1 MKTQD
6 VLAVVSIDHAT
17 RDQKIAFMGAMLDR
31 QWRVARQLRDA
42 YFAGFPVYV
51 EDDQIVDQSQTEIA
65 ECASLSGILEWDAVC
80 VLA

>member
-6 VLAVVSIDHAT
+6 VLAVVSIDQAT

-31 QWRVARQLRDA
+31 QWRVTRQLRGG
-42 YFAGFPVYV
+42 YYAGFPVDV
-51 EDDQIVDQSQTEIA
+51 DDDRIVDQSQTEIA
-65 ECASLSGILEWDAVC
+65 ECASLSGISEWDAVC

>member
-17 RDQKIAFMGAMLDR
+17 REQKIAFMGAMLDR
-31 QWRVARQLRDA
+31 QWRVTRQLRDA
-42 YFAGFPVYV
+42 YCAGFPVDV
-51 EDDQIVDQSQTEIA
+51 DDEQIVDQSQTEIA
-65 ECASLSGILEWDAVC
+65 ECASLSGISEWDAVC

>member
-42 YFAGFPVYV
+42 YFAGFPVDV
-51 EDDQIVDQSQTEIA
+51 EDDQIVDQSHTEIA